1 MAVENEPCHLKSEAG
16 QAMPSDP
23 QGGAWDDEGMGGVAL
38 CAFFRS
44 LKSHLNSF
52 QLNLRLSMALLAI
65 WRTTLANCFDLQEHV
80 LPSALDMEV
89 EMVADMEMDM
99 VDNKEVHKMMN
110 DVTKDIV
117 GE

>member
-1 MAVENEPCHLKSEAG
+1 MAVENEPCHLKWEAG

-52 QLNLRLSMALLAI
+52 QLNLRLSIIMALLRFGELRWPI
-65 WRTTLANCFDLQEHV
+65 LSTFKSMFYHQRSTWR
-80 LPSALDMEV
+80 
-89 EMVADMEMDM
+89 
-99 VDNKEVHKMMN
+99 
-110 DVTKDIV
+110 
-117 GE
+117 